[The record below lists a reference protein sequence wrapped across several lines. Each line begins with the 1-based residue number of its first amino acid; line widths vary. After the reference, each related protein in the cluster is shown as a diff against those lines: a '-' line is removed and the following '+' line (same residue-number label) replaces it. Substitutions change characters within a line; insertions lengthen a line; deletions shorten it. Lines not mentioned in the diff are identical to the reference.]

1 MVEERKVFV
10 GILAIILGLIVIAF
24 PFISAVTL
32 NVLTGIG
39 LIFVGIWL
47 IVQSVT
53 VWEKSPAAGISD
65 FILAIFAILFG
76 VVFVADI
83 KLFEFVMFL
92 ALYILGF
99 FMLLYGIVTIFT
111 GKGIKGKAIG
121 VISIVLG
128 VLYILIGT
136 YMGHLLYLAAIIGA
150 FLIIAGI
157 MEILDMFGE
166 NKE

>member
-1 MVEERKVFV
+1 MVEQRNVFV

-24 PFISAVTL
+24 PFIGVKSL
-32 NVLTGIG
+32 DVLTGIA

-47 IVQSVT
+47 IVQSIT
-53 VWEKSPAAGISD
+53 IWDKNPAAGISD

-76 VVFVADI
+76 IVFVADI
-83 KLFEFVMFL
+83 KLFEFFTFL
-92 ALYILGF
+92 ALYIVGF
-99 FMLLYGIVTIFT
+99 FMLLTGIVTIFS
-111 GKGIKGKAIG
+111 GKGIKGKAMG
-121 VISIVLG
+121 VIGIILG
-128 VLYILIGT
+128 VIYLIIST
-136 YMGHLLYLAAIIGA
+136 SMNNLLYLAALIGA